1 MVNGGDRP
9 GHPVS
14 ARRAG
19 RVTCRSRCRSHHTGP
34 PRGPSG
40 GRLLDP
46 QQEYLAFA
54 CQLLALIKDGQGD
67 AEEALR
73 LRARMDVPWARMTAE
88 QQIHVCHMVQ
98 DLNRDADP
106 RLRLRVSH

>member
-1 MVNGGDRP
+1 MP
-9 GHPVS
+9 FALPVPPHWS
-14 ARRAG
+14 TQGPLRR
-19 RVTCRSRCRSHHTGP
+19 T
-34 PRGPSG
+34 
-40 GRLLDP
+40 LLDP

-54 CQLLALIKDGQGD
+54 GQLVALIKDGQGD
-67 AEEALR
+67 SEEALR

-88 QQIHVCHMVQ
+88 QQIHVCHLVD